1 MRGGRDIFLL
11 ACEVLGIGAA
21 LLVLPCALFDA
32 VFDTQILSLL
42 SPGIL
47 FAVACAAILT
57 VVTVRD

>member
-1 MRGGRDIFLL
+1 
-11 ACEVLGIGAA
+11 
-21 LLVLPCALFDA
+21 LFDA
-32 VFDTQILSLL
+32 AFGTQILSLL